1 MPLRQARQKGWSID
15 RMIRKARLTDAKQ
28 IQELINYFSKKDLM
42 LERSLNEIY
51 ENIRDYFVFIN
62 SEEIIGTVAL
72 HICWEDLGEIKAL
85 AVKERFQE
93 KGIGVRLVKRA
104 LTEAKA
110 LKLKKVFAL
119 TYVPE
124 FFRKLGFREIDK
136 KSLPQKIWGECVNCV
151 KFPNC
156 TETALI
162 LKI

>member
-1 MPLRQARQKGWSID
+1 
-15 RMIRKARLTDAKQ
+15 
-28 IQELINYFSKKDLM
+28 
-42 LERSLNEIY
+42 